1 MHRRQSI
8 VPAVRR
14 AASDGV
20 SACWLAFA
28 AGTCLIVAGC
38 GWMGGS
44 TARDDAAPNTGL
56 GRIAT
61 TDDPAAGPAAIPD
74 PEQPRRDDVSRLALD
89 LERLLAESRGTPPDQ
104 PAEAGTEPGS
114 DSGMTVVTDAT
125 HAPPV
130 EAVAPPPEPIPEP
143 TPAANPAITLAQ
155 VYDRLTEL
163 LRDRMNGANEPFA
176 DALALVAATASSP
189 AAMPVDPASDSGGRL
204 SPDEVRTLRAVRD
217 LLTRLGES
225 TDASDAARVLR
236 EVADDLE
243 TGMGVRIA
251 RAELCR
257 RVDGFGSFQ
266 PFPRNDFL
274 AGQTNRA
281 IVYAEIDRFAHRPRA
296 ESSDGGAPGD
306 TLAVEL
312 SQELLVV
319 HRADGRLAWRRPPE
333 RIVET
338 SRNIRRDFFLVSE
351 IELPRTLTVGS
362 YLLKVRIRDEIAG
375 SVDEVSIPLGIV
387 ADPALAWE
395 GASR

>member
-1 MHRRQSI
+1 
-8 VPAVRR
+8 
-14 AASDGV
+14 
-20 SACWLAFA
+20 
-28 AGTCLIVAGC
+28 
-38 GWMGGS
+38 MGGS
-44 TARDDAAPNTGL
+44 TARDDSTLNTGL
-56 GRIAT
+56 GRLAT
-61 TDDPAAGPAAIPD
+61 TDDPAAEPTPIPD

-89 LERLLAESRGTPPDQ
+89 LERLLAESRGTPADR
-104 PAEAGTEPGS
+104 PAEVSAEPGS
-114 DSGMTVVTDAT
+114 DSGMLVVTDSTPAQ
-125 HAPPV
+125 PV
-130 EAVAPPPEPIPEP
+130 EAAAPSPEPIPAA
-143 TPAANPAITLAQ
+143 PAVNPVVTLAAA
-155 VYDRLTEL
+155 YDRLTEL
-163 LRDRMNGANEPFA
+163 LRERMNGANEPFA

-217 LLTRLGES
+217 LLTRLGDA

-281 IVYAEIDRFAHRPRA
+281 IVYAEIDRFAHRARA
-296 ESSDGGAPGD
+296 ETSDGGAPDD

-338 SRNIRRDFFLVSE
+338 SRNIRRDFYLVSE

-395 GASR
+395 GTGR

>member
-1 MHRRQSI
+1 MHRH
-8 VPAVRR
+8 PTTTLPVRS
-14 AASDGV
+14 AASDRALTGR
-20 SACWLAFA
+20 LALV
-28 AGTCLIVAGC
+28 AGTCFVAAGC

-44 TARDDAAPNTGL
+44 GGRQEAGVNTGL

-61 TDDPAAGPAAIPD
+61 KDDPVAEAATIPD
-74 PEQPRRDDVSRLALD
+74 PDRPARDDVSRLALD
-89 LERLLAESRGTPPDQ
+89 LERLLAESRAAQTDDGADSRAESPAETSTTVAHDTPPLT
-104 PAEAGTEPGS
+104 PIEAS
-114 DSGMTVVTDAT
+114 
-125 HAPPV
+125 APL
-130 EAVAPPPEPIPEP
+130 PEPIPAAP
-143 TPAANPAITLAQ
+143 RPDPAVSLAEA
-155 VYDRLTEL
+155 YDRLTAL
-163 LRDRMNGANEPFA
+163 LRERMNSADEPFA
-176 DALALVAATASSP
+176 DALAMVAATASSP

-217 LLTRLGES
+217 LLTRLGS
-225 TDASDAARVLR
+225 ASDTSEAVRVLR

-266 PFPRNDFL
+266 PFPRNDFM
-274 AGQTNRA
+274 AGQTNRV

-296 ESSDGGAPGD
+296 ETTDGGAPGD

-312 SQELLVV
+312 SQELLLV

-333 RIVET
+333 RIIET
-338 SRNIRRDFFLVSE
+338 SRNIRRDFFLVTE
-351 IELPRTLTVGS
+351 VELPRTLTVGS

-375 SVDEVSIPLGIV
+375 SVDEVSIPLGVV

-395 GASR
+395 GAGR

>member
-1 MHRRQSI
+1 MHRRHTTL
-8 VPAVRR
+8 PAVRR
-14 AASDGV
+14 NPGDRP
-20 SACWLAFA
+20 SACLLALA
-28 AGTCLIVAGC
+28 AGTCLIAAGC
-38 GWMGGS
+38 GWMGGK
-44 TARDDAAPNTGL
+44 RDDASVNTGL
-56 GRIAT
+56 GRIAS
-61 TDDPAAGPAAIPD
+61 TDDPTAGTAPIPD
-74 PEQPRRDDVSRLALD
+74 PDAPARDDVSRLALD
-89 LERLLAESRGTPPDQ
+89 LERLLAESRGTAPTDSAADTGGEPPTDPGVMVAVDSTPVLSVET
-104 PAEAGTEPGS
+104 PA
-114 DSGMTVVTDAT
+114 
-125 HAPPV
+125 
-130 EAVAPPPEPIPEP
+130 PEP
-143 TPAANPAITLAQ
+143 TPPAPQADPAVTLAEA
-155 VYDRLTEL
+155 YDRLTGL
-163 LRDRMNGANEPFA
+163 LRERMNGADEPFG
-176 DALALVAATASSP
+176 DALAMVAATASSP
-189 AAMPVDPASDSGGRL
+189 AAMPVDPASESGGRL

-217 LLTRLGES
+217 LLTRLG
-225 TDASDAARVLR
+225 DASDATDAARVLR

-243 TGMGVRIA
+243 MGMGVRIA

-266 PFPRNDFL
+266 PFPRNDFM

-281 IVYAEIDRFAHRPRA
+281 IVYAEIDRFAHRARA
-296 ESSDGGAPGD
+296 ETSDGGAPGD

-395 GASR
+395 GAGR

>member
-8 VPAVRR
+8 VTVTPHCPTGRAPA
-14 AASDGV
+14 
-20 SACWLAFA
+20 CLLALA
-28 AGTCLIVAGC
+28 AGTCLIAAGC

-44 TARDDAAPNTGL
+44 AGRDDATLNTGL
-56 GRIAT
+56 GHLAT
-61 TDDPAAGPAAIPD
+61 TDDPAAGPAPIPD

-89 LERLLAESRGTPPDQ
+89 LERLLAESRTAQ
-104 PAEAGTEPGS
+104 A
-114 DSGMTVVTDAT
+114 
-125 HAPPV
+125 
-130 EAVAPPPEPIPEP
+130 EP
-143 TPAANPAITLAQ
+143 TPANAPDSTTETGMVVVPESNPAQPTEAAAPPAEPTPAPPPVNPAVTLAEA
-155 VYDRLTEL
+155 YDRLTLL
-163 LRDRMNGANEPFA
+163 LRDRMNAANEPFA

-204 SPDEVRTLRAVRD
+204 SPDELRTLRAVRD
-217 LLTRLGES
+217 LLTRLGDS
-225 TDASDAARVLR
+225 RDASDAARALR

-266 PFPRNDFL
+266 PFPRNDFM

-296 ESSDGGAPGD
+296 ETSDGGAPGD

-338 SRNIRRDFFLVSE
+338 SRNIRRDFYLVSE

-375 SVDEVSIPLGIV
+375 SVDEVSIPLGVV

-395 GASR
+395 GTGR